1 MESPLVSIVVITYNQ
16 EKSLP
21 KVLDC
26 ILWQKGGFSIEII
39 VGEDCSTDGTRE
51 VLKEY
56 ERRFP
61 EVVKPIYQQNNQGI
75 LRNFIS
81 AISMAK
87 GKYLAFCDG
96 DDYWCDDEKLAKQIR
111 VLEEKPEV
119 GLVYSDVIMD
129 SVVTGE
135 RYRRTM
141 QNPKPDLF
149 TQLLRGNIIVS
160 STVLMRSDL
169 MKYVDWNTFVEQG
182 FTMEDYPMW
191 LSLSLH
197 TQFYYLKEPL
207 ACYVI
212 ERKVV
217 NVKEASLHGLKFD
230 EGTTAIRLYFKRQ
243 YTEKTDLTE
252 NEILDAHNIIG
263 YMAGLNMNDREFALK
278 YVCQM
283 HDRTSYVKRLTTICK
298 SPLLFGLYQKYRDL
312 TGKKRSPLEMYFGM

>member
-1 MESPLVSIVVITYNQ
+1 MDSPLVSIVVITYNQ

-26 ILWQKGGFSIEII
+26 ILEQKGNFNFEII
-39 VGEDCSTDGTRE
+39 VGEDCSTDRTRD

-61 EVVKPIYQQNNQGI
+61 DVVKPIYQQVNQGI

-81 AISMAK
+81 AIIMAK

-96 DDYWCDDEKLAKQIR
+96 DDYWRDDEKLAKQIR
-111 VLEEKPEV
+111 VLKEKPEV

-129 SVVTGE
+129 SVITGE
-135 RYRRTM
+135 RYRRSM
-141 QNPKPDLF
+141 QNPEPDLF
-149 TQLLRGNIIVS
+149 TQLLRGNTIVS
-160 STVLMRSDL
+160 STVLMRSEL
-169 MKYVDWNTFVEQG
+169 MKYVDWNAFMEQG

-217 NVKEASLHGLKFD
+217 NVKEASLHALKFD
-230 EGTTAIRLYFKRQ
+230 EGTTAIRLYFKRLNPD
-243 YTEKTDLTE
+243 KTDMTE
-252 NEILDAHNIIG
+252 NEILDAHNKIG
-263 YMAGLNMNDREFALK
+263 YLAGLNMNDRKLALK
-278 YVCQM
+278 YVSQM
-283 HDRTSYVKRLTTICK
+283 HDRTPYVKRLTTICK
-298 SPLLFGLYQKYRDL
+298 SRLLFGMYQKYRAL